1 MIIVKLMGGLG
12 NQMFQYALGRNLS
25 IKKKTDLFLDNTLLG
40 NPSHTM
46 TPRNYELGIFNIE
59 ASIAPKNLLKMVPSS
74 RRNKIRST
82 FHKIFNKQP
91 LITYIKEKTINFDNQ
106 ILDLPDNV
114 YLDGYWQSEKYFSDI
129 RETIQKE
136 FQIKNPPDSLNNKI
150 IEQIIQEESI
160 SVHVRRGDYINN
172 PKINKIHGV
181 CNGTYY
187 TKAFEEICNK
197 IDQPQFF
204 IFSDDPE
211 WVKNHIKIRKSTVYI
226 SHNNFLK
233 NYEDLR
239 LMSLCKHHI
248 MSNSSFSWW
257 GTWLGSKKGSIIIV
271 PNRWYNTKKCNYSD
285 RLPTNWN
292 VIIIRVI

>member
-91 LITYIKEKTINFDNQ
+91 LITYMKEQTINFDNQ

-129 RETIQKE
+129 SEVIRNDFLIQTNPS
-136 FQIKNPPDSLNNKI
+136 QINQKILDS
-150 IEQIIQEESI
+150 IEECNSVSI
-160 SVHVRRGDYINN
+160 HIRRGDYVTN
-172 PKINKIHGV
+172 PKTRRIHYICDEEYYRKSINQIHEKV
-181 CNGTYY
+181 KNPY
-187 TKAFEEICNK
+187 
-197 IDQPQFF
+197 FF
-204 IFSDDPE
+204 VFSDDIDWAKHNITSESP
-211 WVKNHIKIRKSTVYI
+211 IIFI
-226 SHNNFLK
+226 SHNSGTK
-233 NYEDLR
+233 SYEDLR
-239 LMSLCKHHI
+239 LMIHCKHHI
-248 MSNSSFSWW
+248 IANSSFSWW
-257 GTWLGSKKGSIIIV
+257 GAWLGEHKEQLVIAPG
-271 PNRWYNTKKCNYSD
+271 RWYNSKKCNYFD
-285 RLPTNWN
+285 RLPSDWTL
-292 VIIIRVI
+292 II